1 MDFTWILIL
10 LNSNILR
17 ISHLKVYLHRLEKRC
32 FSLYTTLLMI
42 LQLGGVG
49 NIIGGITTAV
59 RAADDFVDAES
70 VKGKFIFWYQ

>member
-1 MDFTWILIL
+1 
-10 LNSNILR
+10 
-17 ISHLKVYLHRLEKRC
+17 
-32 FSLYTTLLMI
+32 MI